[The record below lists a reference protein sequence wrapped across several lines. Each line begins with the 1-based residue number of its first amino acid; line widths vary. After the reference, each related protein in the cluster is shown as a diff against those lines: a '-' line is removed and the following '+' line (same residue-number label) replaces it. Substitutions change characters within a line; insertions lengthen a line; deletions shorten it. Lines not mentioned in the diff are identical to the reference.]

1 MDYLKQ
7 LEDLATKATPGPWH
21 SPGIGEVH
29 SQDHRVIV
37 EAQFAANDPECL
49 CGTQEDADYIAALSP
64 ERVLA
69 LVACVRAAEE
79 RVRLRKAVRAHT
91 LGEGPLPH
99 HDEIFA
105 ADDALDSALS
115 ALQHKERL

>member
-1 MDYLKQ
+1 MPDLLDE
-7 LEDLATKATPGPWH
+7 LERLTRAASEPHVGDHSDIVDCDTCLAT
-21 SPGIGEVH
+21 S
-29 SQDHRVIV
+29 DLR
-37 EAQFAANDPECL
+37 
-49 CGTQEDADYIAALSP
+49 AALSP